1 MPKRQRVCLDCDAA
15 LVNPQALRCR
25 SCAAR
30 QRHRTRPPATRWT
43 PATGA
48 RARAAAQ
55 RKHALDREA
64 HADVDR
70 LRAEIERLKS
80 GPVMPDLA

>member
-1 MPKRQRVCLDCDAA
+1 MPEARAALTCVDCGVA
-15 LVNPQALRCR
+15 LVNPHALRCR

-64 HADVDR
+64 HAEVEQ
-70 LRAEIERLKS
+70 LRAEVTRLKP
-80 GPVMPDLA
+80 GPA

>member
-1 MPKRQRVCLDCDAA
+1 MPKRRRVCLDCGAA
-15 LVNPQALRCR
+15 LVNPHALRCR

-48 RARAAAQ
+48 RAREAAQ
-55 RKHALDREA
+55 RKHALDAEA
-64 HADVDR
+64 HQDVER
-70 LRAEIERLKS
+70 LRAEVARLRE
-80 GPVMPDLA
+80 GAA

>member
-43 PATGA
+43 PATGE
-48 RARAAAQ
+48 RAREAAR
-55 RKHALDREA
+55 RKHALDAEA
-64 HADVDR
+64 YQEVTR
-70 LRAEIERLKS
+70 LRAEVARLKP
-80 GPVMPDLA
+80 GPA